1 MHPEF
6 FQRNMQTMDAE
17 DEGVDLDLHPD
28 HPVFA
33 PMQQA
38 LLLRIAKNTELVE
51 EQIAYARPRSREYI
65 HLGTNSMKF
74 GDFKRI

>member
-6 FQRNMQTMDAE
+6 FQRNMQTIDAE
-17 DEGVDLDLHPD
+17 DEGGDVDLHPD

-38 LLLRIAKNTELVE
+38 LLTRIGKNTELVE
-51 EQIAYARPRSREYI
+51 EQIAYARARSRESI
-65 HLGTNSMKF
+65 HLGTNIMKS
-74 GDFKRI
+74 GNSKGI